1 MIRALLFDFDGL
13 IVDTETP
20 SYASWQQVYREHGQ
34 ELPLDRW
41 AAIIGTIGG
50 FEPLDYL
57 EELHG
62 PIDREAV
69 RTRRREHE
77 LELLE
82 IEELR
87 PGILDYLEDGRA
99 PRAQDGDR
107 LELLTRVGR
116 PAPDPPR
123 AGRALRRDRHRRP
136 QSRAL
141 EAAADPVPRGARPPR
156 RRSGRGDRLR
166 GLAERR
172 QGCEGGGD
180 LHGRRAQRSDRRTRA
195 RRGRPAARV
204 ARGAFT
210 PRASRATWL
219 ATAGLG
225 SPCRRSRSSRRSPR
239 GTPARCTSIRRTRA
253 SP

>member
-62 PIDREAV
+62 PIEREAV
-69 RTRRREHE
+69 QARRREHE

-87 PGILDYLEDGRA
+87 PGILDYLED
-99 PRAQDGDR
+99 
-107 LELLTRVGR
+107 
-116 PAPDPPR
+116 
-123 AGRALRRDRHRRP
+123 
-136 QSRAL
+136 
-141 EAAADPVPRGARPPR
+141 
-156 RRSGRGDRLR
+156 
-166 GLAERR
+166 AERR
-172 QGCEGGGD
+172 GLKTAIVSSSSREWVD
-180 LHGRRAQRSDRRTRA
+180 RHLIRLERAEHFDEIVTADRDPERSKPRPTLYLEALDRLGVTA
-195 RRGRPAARV
+195 NEAIAFEDSPNGVKAAKAAGIFTV
-204 ARGAFT
+204 AVPNGVT
-210 PRASRATWL
+210 VTL
-219 ATAGLG
+219 GLG
-225 SPCRRSRSSRRSPR
+225 EADLLLESLAELSLRELLERL
-239 GTPARCTSIRRTRA
+239 G
-253 SP
+253 

>member
-20 SYASWQQVYREHGQ
+20 SYASWQEVYREHGQ

-41 AAIIGTIGG
+41 AAIIGTTGG

-87 PGILDYLEDGRA
+87 PGILDYLEEARRRGLTTAIVSSSSREWVDRHLI
-99 PRAQDGDR
+99 R
-107 LELLTRVGR
+107 LEQAEHFDEIVTADRDPERSKPRRPSTSRRSTAWASQRTRRSPSRTR
-116 PAPDPPR
+116 PTVSR
-123 AGRALRRDRHRRP
+123 LRR
-136 QSRAL
+136 
-141 EAAADPVPRGARPPR
+141 
-156 RRSGRGDRLR
+156 
-166 GLAERR
+166 
-172 QGCEGGGD
+172 
-180 LHGRRAQRSDRRTRA
+180 
-195 RRGRPAARV
+195 RRGS
-204 ARGAFT
+204 
-210 PRASRATWL
+210 SR
-219 ATAGLG
+219 
-225 SPCRRSRSSRRSPR
+225 SPCR
-239 GTPARCTSIRRTRA
+239 TE
-253 SP
+253 